1 MGNTVV
7 DQISP
12 DGTLAHDFDTTLS
25 QKRRLGL
32 ILDALPGATLERIA
46 GTKVVM
52 YGDNALLSK
61 QVTYLG
67 NPWEAYKKRI
77 QMPKEWAVTY
87 ADALHRGLTPRF
99 VGVYHYE
106 DTTIFVDFDPK
117 TYVEHGLNN
126 SSAHVAT
133 NDLFQA
139 QTLGQFSR
147 VDQNDNRLT
156 SVRADQ
162 FKSYMSVGYEEKNP
176 HIDVLDRFTSE
187 FLTGSRIGGLAAV
200 QEMHAAEWPDKFQ
213 NEWQGFYVEYR
224 LSSFLK
230 KHGLEHL
237 LIVQKE
243 KRRSEYDYDLR
254 LLRSGVTDHFGDL
267 KASNIAVDDSPGNDA
282 AKFFQCLEEYGR
294 FWYVIYEHETWHSR
308 DNRNLATIAWN
319 EWRKSVGHV
328 GRKEYDPLSYAGKF
342 KEAVRFVGVKVLEV
356 NQANV
361 GIVLKEFQ
369 KDFKQQTGGAPR
381 KPKVSIRK
389 ADIDNFLIYTKS
401 IELPATA

>member
-7 DQISP
+7 DQIAP
-12 DGTLAHDFDTTLS
+12 DGTLVHDVDTTLS

-52 YGDNALLSK
+52 YGDQAILSK

-77 QMPKEWAVTY
+77 QMPKEWAATY
-87 ADALHRGLTPRF
+87 ADAQRRGLTPRF

-106 DTTIFVDFDPK
+106 GTTIFVDFDPT

-162 FKSYMSVGYEEKNP
+162 FKSYMRVGYEEKNP
-176 HIDVLDRFTSE
+176 HIDVLDRFTTE
-187 FLTGSRIGGLAAV
+187 FLNGSRIDGLAAV
-200 QEMHAAEWPDKFQ
+200 QEMHAADWPDKFQ
-213 NEWQGFYVEYR
+213 NEWQGFYLEYR
-224 LSSFLK
+224 LSSFVK

-243 KRRSEYDYDLR
+243 KRKSQYDYDLR
-254 LLRSGVTDHFGDL
+254 LLRGGVTEHFGDL
-267 KASNIAVDDSPGNDA
+267 KASNIAVDDSPGNA
-282 AKFFQCLEEYGR
+282 AEKFFQCLDEYGR
-294 FWYVIYEHETWHSR
+294 FWYVIYEHETWHGR
-308 DNRNLATIAWN
+308 DNKHLATIAWN

-328 GRKEYDPLSYAGKF
+328 GRKEFDPLSYSKKF

-361 GIVLKEFQ
+361 AIVLKEFQ
-369 KDFKQQTGGAPR
+369 TDFKQPDGSPR

-401 IELPATA
+401 IELRPTA